1 MNEVAKFLAER
12 GDYTLRLNYNLDKD
26 SIVIDAGGYKGWFAE
41 NIYNNYGKNIFK
53 NRSYKTITYSTK
65 SR

>member
-41 NIYNNYGKNIFK
+41 NIYNNYGEKKHTRKIQLTFK
-53 NRSYKTITYSTK
+53 NHFL
-65 SR
+65 